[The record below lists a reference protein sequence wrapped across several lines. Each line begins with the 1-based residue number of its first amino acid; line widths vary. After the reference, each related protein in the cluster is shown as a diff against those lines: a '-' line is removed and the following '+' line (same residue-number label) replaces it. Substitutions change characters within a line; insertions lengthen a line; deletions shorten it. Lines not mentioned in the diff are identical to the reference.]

1 MTISEKYFLAA
12 NEYNAPY
19 TLIQRMRDIK
29 SAQTIENPA
38 TTPSIPTSKVGDYRV
53 IIYNDDHHGM
63 DEVILQLHKATQYAL
78 QKCAEIMLEAH
89 MKGRAICYHGSREDC
104 HRVAKVLREIR
115 LQCEVDCD

>member
-1 MTISEKYFLAA
+1 M
-12 NEYNAPY
+12 
-19 TLIQRMRDIK
+19 IQIK

-38 TTPSIPTSKVGDYRV
+38 PITATPTSQVGDYRV
-53 IIYNDDHHGM
+53 IIYNDDYHGT
-63 DEVILQLHKATQYAL
+63 DEVIMQIHKATFYAL

-89 MKGRAICYHGSREDC
+89 MKGRAVCYHGSREDC

>member
-1 MTISEKYFLAA
+1 
-12 NEYNAPY
+12 
-19 TLIQRMRDIK
+19 MRDIK

-78 QKCAEIMLEAH
+78 QKCAEITLEAH
-89 MKGRAICYHGSREDC
+89 MRGRAICYHGSREDC

-115 LQCEVDCD
+115 LQCEVECD